1 MISVHHNPDQ
11 SLGRRAY
18 WNCYLR
24 NTTSDNYR
32 RAKVSRQARD
42 FYPANKIVFLL
53 LVRRRWVTVVCD
65 GCETNKLMRIC
76 QLLRCCLDVQ
86 ACDVI
91 KELRSFP
98 RFLDH
103 AHLSDRLDVIAK
115 YKCVAY
121 MFKLLR
127 VVSKLS
133 VLENYFVPTGRKDFS
148 PEESAELKSVTHSI
162 LKRLQEQ
169 EFSTLRRALESRG
182 GLETTCV
189 LFPTQERLGRRVV
202 VEPQLVLF
210 RVFRLPQVRSSAELK
225 RSCCYSTHNGLDKKV
240 CINPYH
246 YSAIMNTGRF
256 SAMKIEILLKALL
269 RQCLC
274 SRFYNIFCI
283 SFAYETVLSR
293 FAVSFFLWLI
303 WCFTWQG
310 KLVRFIRRCR
320 ARWRSKMRNLQACT
334 LETSFLIEFRA
345 CVSSRHSI
353 RLLLT
358 QIFVLL
364 CRVY

>member
-1 MISVHHNPDQ
+1 MCN
-11 SLGRRAY
+11 
-18 WNCYLR
+18 
-24 NTTSDNYR
+24 
-32 RAKVSRQARD
+32 
-42 FYPANKIVFLL
+42 
-53 LVRRRWVTVVCD
+53 

-91 KELRSFP
+91 KEPRSFL
-98 RFLDH
+98 RLLDH

-127 VVSKLS
+127 LVSKLS

-162 LKRLQEQ
+162 LKRLHEQ

-189 LFPTQERLGRRVV
+189 FFPTQERLGRRVV

-225 RSCCYSTHNGLDKKV
+225 RSCCCSTHDGLDKKV

-256 SAMKIEILLKALL
+256 SAMKFEILLKALL

-283 SFAYETVLSR
+283 HLHTR
-293 FAVSFFLWLI
+293 RFFLALP
-303 WCFTWQG
+303 FD
-310 KLVRFIRRCR
+310 
-320 ARWRSKMRNLQACT
+320 
-334 LETSFLIEFRA
+334 
-345 CVSSRHSI
+345 
-353 RLLLT
+353 
-358 QIFVLL
+358 VL
-364 CRVY
+364 